1 MPRPISNSSNTDII
15 IICFGLFVVIM
26 VAMMFGSSGLEP
38 SSGFG
43 GKGLDQYPYE
53 GFEQAMDYF
62 HGRNEAFDLM
72 SSEYSS
78 SEDSSSESAPKKVE
92 GFAGIQSGPVDENN
106 GLMGFLGP
114 NAAKTDCPGYGY
126 TKSTGNVCMSK
137 GDIKLLT
144 TRGGNAV

>member
-1 MPRPISNSSNTDII
+1 MPRLISNSSNTDII

-38 SSGFG
+38 STGFG
-43 GKGLDQYPYE
+43 GKGLHQYPYE
-53 GFEQAMDYF
+53 GFEQAMNYF
-62 HGRNEAFDLM
+62 NERDEAFEST

-78 SEDSSSESAPKKVE
+78 SENSSETTAPKKVE
-92 GFAGIQSGPVDENN
+92 GFAGIQSGPVVENN

-114 NAAKTDCPGYGY
+114 NDATTDCHGYGY
-126 TKSTGNVCMSK
+126 TKSTGNICFSK

>member
-38 SSGFG
+38 ASEFG
-43 GKGLDQYPYE
+43 SKGLDQYPYE
-53 GFEQAMDYF
+53 GFEQAMNYF
-62 HGRNEAFDLM
+62 HGRNEAFELM

-78 SEDSSSESAPKKVE
+78 ETTAPKKVE
-92 GFAGIQSGPVDENN
+92 GFAGIQSGPVDENS

-114 NAAKTDCPGYGY
+114 NDAKTDCPGYGY
-126 TKSTGNVCMSK
+126 TKSTGNVCLSK